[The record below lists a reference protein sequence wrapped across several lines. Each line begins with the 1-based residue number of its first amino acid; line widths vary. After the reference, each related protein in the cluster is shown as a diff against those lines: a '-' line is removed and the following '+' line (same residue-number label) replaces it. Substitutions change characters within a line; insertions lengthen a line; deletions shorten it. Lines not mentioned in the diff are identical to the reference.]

1 MATNPSESTA
11 AAWVFE
17 TTEEN
22 FQRDVFE
29 RSKEVP
35 VVVDFWAA
43 WCQPCR
49 MLAPLL
55 EQAAKERAGKFV
67 LVKAETD
74 HNPKA
79 AGELGVSSI
88 PAVYGVSGG
97 QVVDFFQGL
106 LSPEQ
111 LGQWLDR
118 LLEIAEFTRAGQLEA
133 TDAAAAEALYRAL
146 AERHPKESSPQIGL
160 ARVLLAQDNIDECRE
175 LLEKLAA
182 RGFLEPEAETV
193 KSALDLRG
201 KQSLDLPAAR
211 AAVEKYPKDL
221 AARWQLAQ
229 ALAGHGEHQAALDE
243 CLELVSLDRKGLGE
257 QARVLMLE
265 VFRVLPEDSELTGTY
280 RRKLSSALY

>member
-1 MATNPSESTA
+1 MAPEAPVSP
-11 AAWVFE
+11 WIVE
-17 TTEEN
+17 TTQEN

-29 RSKEVP
+29 RSREVP

-43 WCQPCR
+43 WCQPCK

-74 HNPKA
+74 HNPQA
-79 AGELGVSSI
+79 AGEFGVSSI
-88 PAVYGVSGG
+88 PAVFGVSGG

-118 LLEIAEFTRAGQLEA
+118 LLEIAEFTRASALEA
-133 TDAAAAEALYRAL
+133 TDPAAAEALYRAL
-146 AERHPKESSPQIGL
+146 AERHPKEAGPQIGL
-160 ARVLLAQDNIDECRE
+160 ARVLLAQEQVDEARQ
-175 LLEKLAA
+175 LIEKLAA
-182 RGFLEPEAETV
+182 RGFLEPEAEKV

-201 KQSLDLPAAR
+201 KQSLDLTACR
-211 AAVEKYPKDL
+211 AAVAKNPGDL
-221 AARWQLAQ
+221 SARWQLAQ
-229 ALAGHGEHQAALDE
+229 ALAGHGAHQEALDQ

-265 VFRVLPEDSELTGTY
+265 IFRVLPDDSDLTGAY

>member
-1 MATNPSESTA
+1 MATEATTSS
-11 AAWVFE
+11 WIIE
-17 TTEEN
+17 TTDEH

-29 RSKEVP
+29 RSKDLP

-55 EQAAKERAGKFV
+55 EKAATERAGKFL

-74 HNPKA
+74 HSPKA
-79 AGELGVSSI
+79 AGEFGVSSI

-106 LSPEQ
+106 LPAEQ

-118 LLEIAEFTRAGQLEA
+118 LLEIAEFTRAGKLEE
-133 TDAAAAEALYRAL
+133 TDLVAAEALYRAL
-146 AERHPKESSPQIGL
+146 AERHPKEPLPQIGL
-160 ARVLLAQDNIDECRE
+160 SRSLLAQQKVEECRQIIE
-175 LLEKLAA
+175 QLET
-182 RGFLEPEAETV
+182 RGFLEPEAQKV

-201 KQSLDLPAAR
+201 KQGLDLASCR
-211 AAVEKYPKDL
+211 AAVEKNPNDL

-229 ALAGHGEHQAALDE
+229 ALAGHNAHQEALE
-243 CLELVSLDRKGLGE
+243 ACLELLRLDRKGLGE

-265 VFRVLPEDSELTGTY
+265 IFRVLPEDSELTGTY
-280 RRKLSSALY
+280 RRKLSSVLY